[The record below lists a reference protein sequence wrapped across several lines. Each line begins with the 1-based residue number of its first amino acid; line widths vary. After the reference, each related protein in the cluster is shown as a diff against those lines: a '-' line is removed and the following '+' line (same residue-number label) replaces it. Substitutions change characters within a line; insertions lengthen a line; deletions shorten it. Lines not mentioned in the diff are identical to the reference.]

1 MKFNRD
7 HFYSNNFIAQMCG
20 VRTEELN
27 DLELYT
33 LEIIDFKL
41 YIDELS
47 LEEYDQA
54 LTNCFLQGE
63 VSASFFHSVLDA
75 CRCH

>member
-1 MKFNRD
+1 MVLFMKFNRD
-7 HFYSNNFIAQMCG
+7 LFYSNDFIAQMCG

-41 YIDELS
+41 YIDE
-47 LEEYDQA
+47 
-54 LTNCFLQGE
+54 
-63 VSASFFHSVLDA
+63 
-75 CRCH
+75 